1 MKTKSEVEM
10 IFSAYK
16 GIMRT
21 TQLTKEHI
29 FYKDIQD
36 LIKMNVIEKVRVGYY
51 QWINPQNNSEVNTI
65 IHLFP
70 DAIVCMYSALFYYR
84 YSNRV
89 SHEWNLSVSKDS
101 NKSRFKLLYPSV
113 KPYYVEPHLLYLGL
127 TEGLIDGI
135 KIKIT
140 DKERT
145 ICDCLKYANKMDKE
159 IFNMA
164 LRRYIED
171 PDKDLPHLMTY
182 AHKLRVT
189 KKVRDL
195 IEVWI

>member
-1 MKTKSEVEM
+1 MKTKNEVEM
-10 IFSAYK
+10 IFNAYK

-21 TQLTKEHI
+21 TQLSKEHI

-36 LIKMNVIEKVRVGYY
+36 LIKGNIVEKIRYGYY

-70 DAIVCMYSALFYYR
+70 DAIVCMYTALFYYR

-89 SHEWNLSVSKDS
+89 SNQWNLAVSKDS
-101 NKSRFKLLYPSV
+101 NKSRFKLNYPSV
-113 KPYYVEPHLLYLGL
+113 KPYYVETHLIDLGA
-127 TEGLIDGI
+127 TDGLIDGI
-135 KIKIT
+135 KIAIT

-145 ICDCLKYANKMDKE
+145 ICDCLKYANRMDKE
-159 IFNMA
+159 TLNMA

-171 PDKDLPHLMTY
+171 PDKNVQNLMTY
-182 AHKLRVT
+182 AYKLRVT

-195 IEVWI
+195 IEVWL